1 MVIAQ
6 EVNVESTNTSAMN
19 ALVKF
24 QENPRVINVRLI
36 VAADCCPACRAYE
49 GTYEKNEAPQL
60 PVEGC
65 SHPYS
70 CRCFYQP
77 MLNTIYP

>member
-1 MVIAQ
+1 M
-6 EVNVESTNTSAMN
+6 ESTKIDAMK
-19 ALVKF
+19 ALQKF

-36 VAADCCPACRAYE
+36 VAADCCPACAAYE
-49 GTYEKNEAPQL
+49 GTYDKFKVPQL
-60 PVEGC
+60 PIEGC
-65 SHPYS
+65 SHPYG